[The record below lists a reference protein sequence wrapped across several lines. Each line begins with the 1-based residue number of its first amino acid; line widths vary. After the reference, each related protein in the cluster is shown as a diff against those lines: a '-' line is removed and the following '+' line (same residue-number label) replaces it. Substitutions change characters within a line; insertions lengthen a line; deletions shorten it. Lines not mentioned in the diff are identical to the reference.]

1 MNVDVTQKL
10 HWDELILNALREDIP
25 WEDVSANS
33 VVNAHAR
40 GRVDLICKQDGV
52 IAGLS
57 VFVRTFALLDETA
70 EAELSVQDGDEVNAD
85 RNSVGSRRECARSF
99 RASARRSIFWG
110 G

>member
-40 GRVDLICKQDGV
+40 DRK
-52 IAGLS
+52 S
-57 VFVRTFALLDETA
+57 VV
-70 EAELSVQDGDEVNAD
+70 
-85 RNSVGSRRECARSF
+85 
-99 RASARRSIFWG
+99 
-110 G
+110 